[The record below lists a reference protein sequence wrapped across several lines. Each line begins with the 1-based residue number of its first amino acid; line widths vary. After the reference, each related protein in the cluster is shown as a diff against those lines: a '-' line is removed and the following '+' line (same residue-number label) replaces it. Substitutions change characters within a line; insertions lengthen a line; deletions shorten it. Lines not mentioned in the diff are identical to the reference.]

1 MSEFSHIPVMLN
13 EVIDGLQIK
22 PNGIYVDCTL
32 GGAGHSLEIC
42 KRLDGGKL
50 IGIDKDRVALKA
62 SEERLKGYNVELIHG
77 DFKEIIPTLPLVDG
91 ILMDLGVSSYQLD
104 TPERGFSY
112 RFDSE
117 LDMRMDT
124 DKELTAKIVVNSLSE
139 EKLSKIFFDYGEE
152 RFSRQIARAI
162 VEKRKTKEINST
174 GELCEIIINAIP
186 PKARYSG
193 SNPYMRVFQALRIY
207 VNGELDGLEKSV
219 SDAVDRLKPFG
230 RICIITFHSLEDRA
244 VKNKFKYLES
254 DCVCPPQ
261 FPICRCDKVSTL
273 SIVTKK
279 PITASVEELKINRR
293 AECAKLRIGE
303 KKLAVIK

>member
-1 MSEFSHIPVMLN
+1 MSEFKHIPVMLN
-13 EVIDGLQIK
+13 EVIDGLNIK
-22 PNGIYVDCTL
+22 PQGIYVDCTL

-50 IGIDKDRVALKA
+50 IGIDKDRDALKA
-62 SEERLKGYNVELIHG
+62 CEERLKGYNVEFIHG
-77 DFKEIIPTLPLVDG
+77 DFKEVIPTLPKVDG

-117 LDMRMDT
+117 LDMRMDVE
-124 DKELTAKIVVNSLSE
+124 KELNAKTVINTLPE

-152 RFSRQIARAI
+152 RYSRQIARAI
-162 VEKRKTKEINST
+162 CEKRKVKEIERT

-193 SNPYMRVFQALRIY
+193 SNPYMRVFQALRIF

-219 SDAVDRLKPFG
+219 DDAVDRLKPFG

-244 VKNKFKYLES
+244 VKSRFKYLEC
-254 DCVCPPQ
+254 DCICPPQ
-261 FPICRCDKVSTL
+261 FPVCRCNKVSEL
-273 SIVTKK
+273 SIITKK
-279 PITASVEELKINRR
+279 PITASEEELKLNRR
-293 AECAKLRIGE
+293 AECAKLRVGE